1 MTVPSTAVYKINQA
15 IDRQL
20 EIFPK
25 LKTKEIESLRQFIKE
40 PVILFDTD
48 KKYVVMA
55 DKTGAVKVGN
65 ESVFEVIGVLLETF
79 QPDFTGVIN
88 ASDSVLTGFEKS
100 QGQINTLT
108 SDLAGL
114 FATKDT
120 DDLSE
125 GVFNWYYTG
134 ARVLSE
140 IIAGLSFVNSAIA
153 NGDSLTV
160 AIGKAQGQIDQIVN
174 DISALQA
181 VGGLPPVPFES
192 FSAVQDSSSTQTW
205 IPISGITFTA
215 TENGEHIIESM
226 LYTQMNTAGYILGI
240 AVYIDGVLQAGTQ
253 KNQTFQ
259 DTGFGWH
266 FFRGKIALTAGQVVT
281 LQAKRETAGAA
292 AWTINEKYLFA
303 RRVT

>member
-134 ARVLSE
+134 ARVLNE
-140 IIAGLSFVNSAIA
+140 VFKKVLGNWARKRFT
-153 NGDSLTV
+153 TV
-160 AIGKAQGQIDQIVN
+160 
-174 DISALQA
+174 L
-181 VGGLPPVPFES
+181 L
-192 FSAVQDSSSTQTW
+192 
-205 IPISGITFTA
+205 
-215 TENGEHIIESM
+215 
-226 LYTQMNTAGYILGI
+226 
-240 AVYIDGVLQAGTQ
+240 
-253 KNQTFQ
+253 
-259 DTGFGWH
+259 
-266 FFRGKIALTAGQVVT
+266 
-281 LQAKRETAGAA
+281 
-292 AWTINEKYLFA
+292 
-303 RRVT
+303 